1 MPDKK
6 SKQFTDVPVETLKK
20 RWEESKQARKAY
32 ETTWDKA
39 RDYYD
44 GKQWASGTKIA
55 WYQSEPVYNK
65 FAEFVEIMR
74 GYLSDN
80 KWGVDAA
87 PASIPDELMEPLMS
101 QAQSPLAPSQSVAG
115 IDPAKQAR
123 QTILDNVDKVNKL
136 LDFLW
141 MDNRTQSKLAQ
152 VLQYVFLYGTGFFKV
167 RFDPDNIGDGGI
179 GQIET
184 TVLSPWYI
192 FPDPDATDVRDANYI
207 IEHHPV
213 GISWV
218 GDRYPEK
225 YQEVLDSG
233 ETSTTEFYERKGT
246 QTRGPAP
253 TDQGKK
259 IDILEYWY
267 RDTTLQEDAI
277 DALGKGVGKYP
288 NGRHTL
294 MTAGGI
300 VLDDG
305 PCEYSMWPY
314 VRFIEIPRPA
324 EFWGDCTVTKAFG
337 IQDNINQ
344 ILRTII
350 DNGLWIVHG
359 MWVVDSTS
367 GVTPATLAGYG
378 PRSVIVKNPGTE
390 ARRDGGEQLPQHL
403 FEMLNQMVEAFDR
416 VVGLPDVLRGI
427 VPSRQPVQTVM
438 MQQESG
444 EVRTRER
451 QRRVEESLA
460 DLGQLWIDI
469 VSTHWEDKRT
479 IRNKRAIG
487 GFDMFQISKSD
498 FENWRWDVMVVPGS
512 TAPMDKTTI
521 LTMVQ
526 EAMNN
531 MGVPVP
537 PDFVVDLLAIPGL
550 KQAMVEQE
558 NTMLQQE
565 ETQVPEEEAV
575 APVTPPDMGLPIDA
589 GADGPP
595 IDPNILAALEQEMA
609 GGPVPAEAQPP
620 VVPPFL

>member
-1 MPDKK
+1 MPENKGK
-6 SKQFTDVPVETLKK
+6 VFTDVPVEALKK
-20 RWEESKQARKAY
+20 KWEEAKQARKKY
-32 ETTWDKA
+32 ESLWDKG

-44 GKQWASGTKIA
+44 GKQWAAGTKIA

-65 FAEFVEIMR
+65 VAEFVEIMR

-87 PASIPDELMEPLMS
+87 PAIIPEELMEQMTD
-101 QAQSPLAPSQSVAG
+101 ANASPEVVQQV
-115 IDPAKQAR
+115 KNN
-123 QTILDNVDKVNKL
+123 ILDNVDKVNKL

-141 MDNRTQSKLAQ
+141 QDNRTQSKLAQ
-152 VLQYVFLYGTGFFKV
+152 VLLYVFLYGTGFLKCT
-167 RFDPDNIGDGGI
+167 FDPDNIGDGGI

-192 FPDPDATDVRDANYI
+192 FPDPDATDVTDANYI

-213 GISWV
+213 SIRWIR
-218 GDRYPEK
+218 DRYPEK
-225 YQEVLDSG
+225 AQEVFDSG

-246 QTRGPAP
+246 STRGPAP
-253 TDQGKK
+253 TDEGRR

-267 RDTTLQEDAI
+267 RDTTLDETMEGQE
-277 DALGKGVGKYP
+277 GVSMKFP

-305 PCEYSMWPY
+305 ASLYSMWPY

-324 EFWGDCTVTKAFG
+324 EFWGDCTISKAFG
-337 IQDNINQ
+337 LQDNINQ

-359 MWVVDSTS
+359 HWIVDSTS
-367 GVTPATLAGYG
+367 GVTPNTLANYG

-390 ARRDGGEQLPQHL
+390 ARLDAGQQLPQHL
-403 FEMLNQMVEAFDR
+403 FEMVAQMVEAFDR

-451 QRRVEESLA
+451 QRRVEEALA
-460 DLGQLWIDI
+460 DLGRLWVDI
-469 VSTHWEDKRT
+469 VSNHWNDKRT
-479 IRNKRAIG
+479 IRNKRALG
-487 GFDMFQISKSD
+487 GFDMFQISKAD
-498 FENWRWDVMVVPGS
+498 FDNWKWDIMVVPGS
-512 TAPMDKTTI
+512 TAPMDKNSI
-521 LTMVQ
+521 LTMLG

-531 MGVPVP
+531 MGVPIP
-537 PDFVVDLLAIPGL
+537 PDFLVDVMAVPGL
-550 KQAMVEQE
+550 KQAMVEQN
-558 NTMLQQE
+558 NTLVQE
-565 ETQVPEEEAV
+565 DAEQEVPAGDEPISDPGV
-575 APVTPPDMGLPIDA
+575 LPPPDIAGPLADSMAELPPELAAIANGGGLPPELMGLP
-589 GADGPP
+589 
-595 IDPNILAALEQEMA
+595 
-609 GGPVPAEAQPP
+609 PVM
-620 VVPPFL
+620 